1 MLGMAPREPFA
12 LAAFVSMF
20 LGDVAIYL
28 LNETSRCPPEKFKG
42 LL

>member
-1 MLGMAPREPFA
+1 MSGIRWRVSDNMLG
-12 LAAFVSMF
+12 MF
-20 LGDVAIYL
+20 LGDVAIHL

>member
-1 MLGMAPREPFA
+1 MSGIRWRVSDNMLG
-12 LAAFVSMF
+12 MF